1 MHFKAWISCLEM
13 LLRKPAAKR
22 EANKN
27 LRIIAFE
34 LILETKNQN
43 QISFYKDKLP

>member
-1 MHFKAWISCLEM
+1 M